1 MEEQEAEF
9 QVAELPVE
17 IMVNPVR
24 RSPRQHRVVALD
36 IRHLAMEVLAAVAVP
51 EPVVALVA
59 VADTLGAVA
68 GGGIT
73 EIHH

>member
-1 MEEQEAEF
+1 
-9 QVAELPVE
+9 
-17 IMVNPVR
+17 
-24 RSPRQHRVVALD
+24 VVALD